1 MIHTLIV
8 PGVGGSNIDHWQ
20 SWLER
25 QLKSTSRV
33 QQDWDRPVLS
43 MWVANMAEALLQ
55 APDNVQIVAHSF
67 GCLTSLA
74 TLDQYPELCNKV
86 KKLILVAPA
95 NPARFCATG
104 FAQPIDSA
112 SQATETEDNYRD
124 YFLQLQPKVPTEMIM
139 SENDPWLS
147 FDIAQQLSQ
156 VWQVPSRNLGQV
168 GHINVA
174 SGFGYFPEIFDHLL
188 LAKQH
193 GLAVHAEDWIHRLKF
208 SI

>member
-8 PGVGGSNIDHWQ
+8 PGVGGSSIDHWQ

-33 QQDWDRPVLS
+33 QQDWDHPVLS

-55 APDNVQIVAHSF
+55 APEEVQIVAHSF

-74 TLDQYPELCNKV
+74 TLDQYPELNAKV

-95 NPARFCATG
+95 NPARFCPTG
-104 FAQPIDSA
+104 FAQV
-112 SQATETEDNYRD
+112 DNPVTGIEHTYRD
-124 YFLQLQPKVPTEMIM
+124 YFLALQPKVPTEMII
-139 SENDPWLS
+139 SENDPWLA
-147 FDIAQQLSQ
+147 FDVAQQLSQ
-156 VWQVPSRNLGQV
+156 IWQVPSRNLGQV

-174 SGFGYFPEIFDHLL
+174 SGFGYFPEVFDHLL
-188 LAKQH
+188 LANKTKMTVQT
-193 GLAVHAEDWIHRLKF
+193 EDWAKPIKLAF
-208 SI
+208 

>member
-33 QQDWDRPVLS
+33 QQDWNHPVLS

-55 APDNVQIVAHSF
+55 APEAIQIVAHSF

-74 TLDQYPELCNKV
+74 TLEQYPELCSKV

-95 NPARFCATG
+95 NPARFSSTG
-104 FAQPIDSA
+104 FAQTENA
-112 SQATETEDNYRD
+112 SSPEGTKENYRD
-124 YFLQLQPKVPTEMIM
+124 YFLALKPKVPTEMII

-147 FDIAQQLSQ
+147 FEVAQQLSQ
-156 VWQVPSRNLGQV
+156 IWQVPCRNLGQV

-188 LAKQH
+188 HSKHQ
-193 GLAVHAEDWIHRLKF
+193 GLAMNAEDWIHRVKLSF
-208 SI
+208 